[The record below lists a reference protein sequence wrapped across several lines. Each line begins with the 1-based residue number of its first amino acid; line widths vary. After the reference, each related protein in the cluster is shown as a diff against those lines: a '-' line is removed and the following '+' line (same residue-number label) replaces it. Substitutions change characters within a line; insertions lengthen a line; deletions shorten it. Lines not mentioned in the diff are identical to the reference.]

1 MEAAVFAP
9 HQVAILELPA
19 VEAEAAVAAA
29 PGRMA
34 ANGMS
39 SNPRAGLKIIELS
52 GNGPEVERN
61 LGRDR
66 VRSWLSDHFLK
77 SFQHQFACSRP
88 IIIAKISE
96 LEVWRCSYSGWKFSW
111 SRLITLLLAINQ
123 SPMVLDFFS
132 TLPSIKTVAH
142 DWWSCI
148 GERRHTCSYFIP
160 A

>member
-19 VEAEAAVAAA
+19 VEAEAAAATA

-39 SNPRAGLKIIELS
+39 SISKGGAENSEPMELLEERDKIIELS

-66 VRSWLSDHFLK
+66 VRSWLSDHFLICP
-77 SFQHQFACSRP
+77 QFFFLEAK
-88 IIIAKISE
+88 IIATSVCLLETYNNSQNIRIGGLE
-96 LEVWRCSYSGWKFSW
+96 MLLYWLEIQLTFMWLLEVLYKEEGD
-111 SRLITLLLAINQ
+111 Q
-123 SPMVLDFFS
+123 
-132 TLPSIKTVAH
+132 
-142 DWWSCI
+142 
-148 GERRHTCSYFIP
+148 
-160 A
+160 

>member
-1 MEAAVFAP
+1 MDHDGPVCGADTGKEGIVQLENSEPMEL
-9 HQVAILELPA
+9 LEEREYIP
-19 VEAEAAVAAA
+19 
-29 PGRMA
+29 
-34 ANGMS
+34 
-39 SNPRAGLKIIELS
+39 
-52 GNGPEVERN
+52 ERN

-123 SPMVLDFFS
+123 SPMVNDGTRVHTS
-132 TLPSIKTVAH
+132 YRHRGTLQKKKREVDLRFNRRCTPGSHASICTL
-142 DWWSCI
+142 I
-148 GERRHTCSYFIP
+148 CSQTNAAPWF
-160 A
+160 